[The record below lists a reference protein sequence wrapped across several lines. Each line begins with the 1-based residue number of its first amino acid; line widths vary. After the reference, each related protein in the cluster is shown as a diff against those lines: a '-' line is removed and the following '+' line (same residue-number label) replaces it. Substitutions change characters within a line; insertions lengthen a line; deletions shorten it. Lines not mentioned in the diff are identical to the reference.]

1 MIHIDLPED
10 VKMILNILRS
20 SGYEAYAVGG
30 CVRDC
35 LLGKL
40 PKDWDVTTSALPL
53 DVKRLFPRTV
63 DTGIKHGTVTVLVKN
78 EGYEVTTYRVDGK
91 YTDGRH
97 PENVS
102 FTASLDEDL
111 KRRDFT
117 INALVYNEES
127 GIKDLFGGIEDLDNK
142 IIRCVGIP
150 EERFD
155 EDALRILRAVR
166 FSAQLGFDI
175 EEKTYLAAKK
185 LKDKLALVSAERIKT
200 EIDKTLMSVNPGH
213 INLLTA
219 MGLDKVIFPELEKAD
234 QSFLKTALEVSACEL
249 SVRWALVCYAA
260 ETGAG
265 EECFSTLTS
274 NILHR
279 LKFDNKTKDKTVL
292 FVKTIQSGLPG
303 DAGEDIRIRSR
314 RLVNRLGWEN
324 TDDYLSF
331 LEAVSIAKGNGT
343 TEVYGLKKEI
353 EGIRERKECTSLKE
367 LAVNGKDLIECGFCS
382 GTELGKT
389 LDFLLEKVLIDP
401 KTNQRDELLRIAGS
415 YEKPESD

>member
-10 VKMILNILRS
+10 VKNILNVLRS

-53 DVKRLFPRTV
+53 EVKRLFPRTV
-63 DTGIKHGTVTVLVKN
+63 DTGIKHGTVTVLIKN

-142 IIRCVGIP
+142 IIRCVGVP

-175 EEKTYLAAKK
+175 EEKTYLAAEK

-213 INLLTA
+213 INLLTT

-234 QSFLKTALEVSACEL
+234 PAFLKTALEVSSCEL
-249 SVRWALVCYAA
+249 SVRWALIGYAV

-265 EECFSTLTS
+265 EGEPGILTAQ
-274 NILHR
+274 ILHR

-292 FVKTIQSGLPG
+292 FVKTIQAGLPG
-303 DAGEDIRIRSR
+303 SPDESIKIRCR

-331 LEAVSIAKGNGT
+331 MEAVTVAKGTET
-343 TEVYGLKKEI
+343 TEVSELRSEI
-353 EGIRERKECTSLKE
+353 EGIRTRNECTSLKE
-367 LAVNGKDLIECGFCS
+367 LAVNGKDLIECGFCT
-382 GTELGKT
+382 GTEIGKI
-389 LDFLLEKVLIDP
+389 LNQLLEKVLIDP
-401 KTNQRDELLRIAGS
+401 QKNLRDELLKMAGS
-415 YEKPESD
+415 KE